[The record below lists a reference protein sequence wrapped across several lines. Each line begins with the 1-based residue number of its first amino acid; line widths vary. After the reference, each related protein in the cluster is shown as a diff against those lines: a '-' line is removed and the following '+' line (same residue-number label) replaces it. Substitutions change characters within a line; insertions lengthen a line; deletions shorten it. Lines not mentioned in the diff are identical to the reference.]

1 MKQESGRN
9 SRHRH
14 VEQGAPVGDM
24 VSGRRALPMAV
35 FALSLAGVFG
45 VATLSVCAASLLD
58 IGTYS
63 IRVFRDSDGLPQ
75 NTVHAIVSD
84 RHGFLWIGTQ
94 DGAAYYDGRRW
105 HGVDMPN
112 RTRSNFVR
120 AILSAADGS
129 LWFATQA
136 GGLHR
141 YQDGRWTPLP
151 GSADAF
157 QNDRINALMDSAA
170 PGREPV
176 IWAGT
181 HHRGVVR
188 IEAGRSTLFDTR
200 HGLPHNRVWGL
211 FGQRDANGRVTIWA
225 GTEGGLARLR
235 PGADRFETGPGFPR
249 VSVNSFLEMVEPD
262 GSRALWVGTYGG
274 GLFRFHRNIWR
285 RYGSA
290 DGLPSDH
297 LTSLEAAGGTDN
309 PQGIWIGTDGG
320 GLAWL
325 SEGRVHSL
333 GIDDGLPSNAVYS
346 LHETRQTTGVPVLW
360 AGTRN
365 GGLAELRG
373 GQWRVIKP
381 VQRPFPL
388 PVLAILETVAPDGTA
403 SFWFGTDGGGLARLT
418 GARWDVFSQASGALP
433 NDIVQCLAATADPAG
448 GTTVWAGTRNGGLT
462 RFARGAWRNIGT
474 GPGLLP
480 NDMIQ
485 VLLETGGSDAAQCL
499 WVGTRSGLAR
509 FGDGRWTVF
518 DTQTGLPHNS
528 VLSLI
533 QTRRKDSPPVLWVG
547 TARGLARYDGA
558 FWQTYSSREG
568 LLNESIQCL
577 HDSTLPDGREVV
589 WAGTDGGGAF
599 CIDLADPERIAL
611 TLTDAT
617 DPPLPNN
624 TVYKILSDADRRLY
638 MFTNKGVARLTPA
651 TRNNGQVGPVFDVFT
666 FTVEDG
672 LPLNQCNRNA
682 GMVDRLGRIWVGT
695 VGGAAVFDPGLEAR
709 DYTPKP
715 LLVQGTLVQREG
727 SSRRLRG
734 GASLAFNEND
744 IDFEYALLSFFR
756 QEDTRYRAQLVGFD
770 PQPSMWSADFKKEYR
785 RLPDGNYVFRVWGRD
800 YAGNVKGPV
809 EVAFTIRPAPW
820 ATWWAY
826 ALLAALGGGLMY
838 AGFKLRL
845 QAHQRRENE
854 LKELVDARTR
864 QLQDA
869 NRTLLELSY
878 LDPLTGIAN
887 RRQFDERIDQEWKR
901 AVRARSPLAMIMVD
915 IDWFKDYNDTY
926 GHQAG
931 DACLKSV
938 ATAMADGLSRAGD
951 SIARYGGEEF
961 AVILP
966 LTDLDGAVKVAE
978 RLRRRVEALGIANS
992 ASKAGPHVTVSCG
1005 VTSLTP
1011 DHDGAL
1017 SDFIRLSD
1025 YALYQAKQA
1034 GRNRTISLHPMETGS
1049 R

>member
-1 MKQESGRN
+1 MHPSGI
-9 SRHRH
+9 HY
-14 VEQGAPVGDM
+14 
-24 VSGRRALPMAV
+24 SGYRARPDTPAQRSVRRQAVRIVAL
-35 FALSLAGVFG
+35 ALCLAGLAGV
-45 VATLSVCAASLLD
+45 ASLAAHAASLLD

-75 NTVHAIVSD
+75 NTIHAIVSD
-84 RHGFLWIGTQ
+84 RQGFLWIGTQ

-105 HGVDMPN
+105 HSVDMPN

-157 QNDRINALMDSAA
+157 QNDRINTLVDSAA
-170 PGREPV
+170 PDREPV

-181 HHRGVVR
+181 HTRGVAR

-200 HGLPHNRVWGL
+200 QGLPHNRVWGL
-211 FGQRDANGRVTIWA
+211 FCQHDGDGRVTVWA

-249 VSVNSFLEMVEPD
+249 ESVNSFLETVEPD
-262 GSRALWVGTYGG
+262 GSRVLWVGTYGG
-274 GLFRFHRNIWR
+274 GLFRFHRNAWR
-285 RYGSA
+285 RYGNS
-290 DGLPSDH
+290 DGLPSSH
-297 LTSLEAAGGTDN
+297 LTSLEAAGGKDN

-325 SEGRVHSL
+325 SEGRIHSL
-333 GIDDGLPSNAVYS
+333 GLDDGLPSNAVYS

-360 AGTRN
+360 VGTRN
-365 GGLAELRG
+365 GGLAEMRG
-373 GQWRVIKP
+373 GQWRVIQP
-381 VQRPFPL
+381 VQSPFPL
-388 PVLAILETVAPDGTA
+388 PVLSLLETVAPNGTA
-403 SFWFGTDGGGLARLT
+403 SVWFGTDGGGLVRLT
-418 GARWDVFSQASGALP
+418 GARWDIFSQSSGALP
-433 NDIVQCLAATADPAG
+433 NDIVQCLAATAEPGG
-448 GTTVWAGTRNGGLT
+448 GTAVWVGTRTGGLA
-462 RFARGAWRNIGT
+462 RFAQGVWRTIGT

-480 NDMIQ
+480 NNMIQ
-485 VLLETGGSDAAQCL
+485 VLLETGSSSTDRFL
-499 WVGTRSGLAR
+499 WVGTRGGLAR
-509 FGDGRWTVF
+509 FGNGRWTVF
-518 DTQTGLPHNS
+518 DTQSGLPHNS

-533 QTRRKDSPPVLWVG
+533 QTRRGDSPPILWVG
-547 TARGLARYDGA
+547 TARGLARFDGA
-558 FWQTYSSREG
+558 SWQTYSSREG

-577 HDSTLPDGREVV
+577 HHSVLPDGREVV

-611 TLTDAT
+611 ILTDAT
-617 DPPLPNN
+617 EPRLPNN
-624 TVYKILSDADRRLY
+624 TVYKILSDSERRLY
-638 MFTNKGVARLTPA
+638 MLTNRGVVRLTPA
-651 TRNNGQVGPVFDVFT
+651 ARRDRPGQPLFDVFT

-715 LLVQGTLVQREG
+715 LLVQGTLVQG
-727 SSRRLRG
+727 KGPARRLQG
-734 GASLAFNEND
+734 GVSLAFNEND

-756 QEDTRYRAQLVGFD
+756 QEDTRYRTQLVGFD
-770 PQPSMWSADFKKEYR
+770 LQPSAWSADFKKEYR
-785 RLPDGNYVFRVWGRD
+785 RLSDGNYVFRVWGRD

-826 ALLAALGGGLMY
+826 ALLAALSVGLLY
-838 AGFKLRL
+838 VGFKLRL

-854 LKELVDARTR
+854 LVELVDARTR

-901 AVRARSPLAMIMVD
+901 AVRAGTSLAMIMVD
-915 IDWFKDYNDTY
+915 IDWFKDFNDTY

-938 ATAMADGLSRAGD
+938 ANAMADGLSRAGD

-966 LTDLDGAVKVAE
+966 MTDLDGAVKVADH
-978 RLRRRVEALGIANS
+978 LRRRVEALGIANS
-992 ASKAGPHVTVSCG
+992 ASKVSPHVTVSCG

-1011 DHDGAL
+1011 NQDAAL

-1034 GRNRTISLHPMETGS
+1034 GRNRTMSLRPMES
-1049 R
+1049 AAR

>member
-1 MKQESGRN
+1 MMQPSGIRN
-9 SRHRH
+9 S
-14 VEQGAPVGDM
+14 VCQAM
-24 VSGRRALPMAV
+24 SGTSARRSVCRRAGLLA
-35 FALSLAGVFG
+35 ALALCLAGLAGIVSPT
-45 VATLSVCAASLLD
+45 AHAASLLD

-120 AILSAADGS
+120 AILAAGDGS

-157 QNDRINALMDSAA
+157 QNDRINALADSAA
-170 PGREPV
+170 PDREPV

-181 HHRGVVR
+181 HHRGVAR
-188 IEAGRSTLFDTR
+188 IEVGRSTLFDTR
-200 HGLPHNRVWGL
+200 RGLPHNRVWGL
-211 FGQRDANGRVTIWA
+211 YVQRDGNGRVTVWA
-225 GTEGGLARLR
+225 GTEGGLARFR
-235 PGADRFETGPGFPR
+235 PDAERFEIGPGFPR
-249 VSVNSFLEMVEPD
+249 ESVNSFLETMEPD

-274 GLFRFHRNIWR
+274 GLYRFHRNAWR
-285 RYGSA
+285 RYGSS
-290 DGLPSDH
+290 DGLPSVH
-297 LTSLEAAGGTDN
+297 LTSLEAAGGSDN

-325 SEGRVHSL
+325 SEGRIHNL
-333 GIDDGLPSNAVYS
+333 GLNDGLPSNAVYS

-373 GQWRVIKP
+373 GQWRVIQP

-388 PVLAILETVAPDGTA
+388 PVLSLLETVAPDGT
-403 SFWFGTDGGGLARLT
+403 SSVWFGTDGGGLVRLT
-418 GARWDVFSQASGALP
+418 GARWDTFSQSTGALP
-433 NDIVQCLAATADPAG
+433 NDIVQCLAATAEPGG
-448 GTTVWAGTRNGGLT
+448 GTTVWAGTRTGGLA
-462 RFARGAWRNIGT
+462 RFAQGGWRTIGT

-485 VLLETGGSDAAQCL
+485 VLLETGDSAADRFL
-499 WVGTRSGLAR
+499 WVGTRGGLAR
-509 FGDGRWTVF
+509 FGGGRWTVF
-518 DTQTGLPHNS
+518 DTQSGLPHNS

-533 QTRRKDSPPVLWVG
+533 QTRRGDSPPVLWVG
-547 TARGLARYDGA
+547 TARGLARFDGA
-558 FWQTYSSREG
+558 SWQTYSSREG

-577 HDSTLPDGREVV
+577 HSATLPDGRTVV

-599 CIDLADPERIAL
+599 CIDLDDPERIAL

-617 DPPLPNN
+617 EPRLPNN
-624 TVYKILSDADRRLY
+624 TVYKILSDAEDRLY
-638 MFTNKGVARLTPA
+638 MLTNKGVVRLTPTERSGGA
-651 TRNNGQVGPVFDVFT
+651 GRPAFDVFT

-682 GMVDRLGRIWVGT
+682 GMVDHLGRIWVGT
-695 VGGAAVFDPGLEAR
+695 VCGAAVFDPGLEAR

-715 LLVQGTLVQREG
+715 LLVQGTIVQG
-727 SSRRLRG
+727 KAVPQRLQG
-734 GASLAFNEND
+734 GASLAFNENN

-770 PQPSMWSADFKKEYR
+770 AQPSEWSADFKKEYR
-785 RLPDGNYVFRVWGRD
+785 RLTDGNYVFRVWGRD

-826 ALLAALGGGLMY
+826 ALLAALGVGLLY

-845 QAHQRRENE
+845 QAHQRREDE
-854 LKELVDARTR
+854 LMELVDARTR

-901 AVRARSPLAMIMVD
+901 AVRAGTPLAMIMVD
-915 IDWFKDYNDTY
+915 IDWFKDFNDTY

-966 LTDLDGAVKVAE
+966 LTDLDGAVKVADH
-978 RLRRRVEALGIANS
+978 LRRRVEALSIANS
-992 ASKAGPHVTVSCG
+992 ASKASPYVTVSCG

-1011 DHDGAL
+1011 SQAVSL

-1034 GRNRTISLHPMETGS
+1034 GRNRTMSLKPMETAV
-1049 R
+1049 